1 MSNDIFYFLIGFS
14 YGMAIMLIIKKF
26 IETFKKD

>member
-1 MSNDIFYFLIGFS
+1 MSNDIFYFLIGVS
-14 YGMAIMLIIKKF
+14 YGMAFMLIAKKI

>member
-1 MSNDIFYFLIGFS
+1 MTNNVFYFLIGFS
-14 YGMAIMLIIKKF
+14 YGMAFILIAKKI